1 MSAWVT
7 ATIDNTGETVYLNLD
22 HAAQME
28 RRGPHAT
35 YTAIQFVVP
44 GLMGYCARNP

>member
-1 MSAWVT
+1 M
-7 ATIDNTGETVYLNLD
+7 GETIYLNLR

-28 RRGPHAT
+28 RRGPDAT

-44 GLMGYCARNP
+44 GLMATVRETPKVFGAPQ